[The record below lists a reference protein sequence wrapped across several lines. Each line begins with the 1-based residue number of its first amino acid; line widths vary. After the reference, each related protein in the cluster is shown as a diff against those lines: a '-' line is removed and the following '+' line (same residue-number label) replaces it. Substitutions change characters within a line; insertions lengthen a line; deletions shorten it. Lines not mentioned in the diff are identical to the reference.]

1 MPGAGDPPRKH
12 DHAEPADD
20 AAQPAQRVGQSAQRV
35 GQDRNDSPIRR
46 AADSPADLRQRL
58 NQFRDG
64 HPSSPNHE
72 DGSPREP
79 APDLSKSESAAEAHE
94 YEPSSSGLA
103 ARRAE
108 HAQDR
113 PDGRAEHPKGQ
124 RERTDG
130 QPEHAANRAEAVEGQ
145 TEHAEHAEGNA
156 ALADSQTEET
166 SDGNSEGWRAALP
179 QLQSLWECHA
189 ERWPAEQRSPVDR
202 STDEPGSWRG
212 DDGRYLNFEEN
223 LATRHALDRVCKA
236 EPGVTRTMESVET
249 EIPGARLVGLENC
262 LKGEDRFK
270 EKVAGNL
277 ALKPER
283 AVGKETDAIPDA
295 LRYTCQLSTEIYVDG
310 CRAATRELQGHGYQL
325 VLRRN
330 SWESP
335 DYKGINTR
343 WRTTEGQVFE
353 VQFHTVESFEAK
365 QLTHAAYERLR
376 NPLTDK
382 REMGELRQFQRQV
395 SEQIPVP
402 DMVSDIRDFSEKDG

>member
-20 AAQPAQRVGQSAQRV
+20 AAQPAQRV

-72 DGSPREP
+72 DGGPREP
-79 APDLSKSESAAEAHE
+79 APDLSKFESAAEAHE
-94 YEPSSSGLA
+94 HEPSPSGQA
-103 ARRAE
+103 ADRAE
-108 HAQDR
+108 DAQDR
-113 PDGRAEHPKGQ
+113 AEGKAKNAEGQ
-124 RERTDG
+124 RESTDRG
-130 QPEHAANRAEAVEGQ
+130 
-145 TEHAEHAEGNA
+145 
-156 ALADSQTEET
+156 
-166 SDGNSEGWRAALP
+166 SEGWRAASPRLEA
-179 QLQSLWECHA
+179 LWERHA

-236 EPGVTRTMESVET
+236 EPGVTKAMESVET
-249 EIPGARLVGLENC
+249 DIPGARLVGLENC

-295 LRYTCQLSTEIYVDG
+295 LRYTCQFSTEIYVDG

>member
-1 MPGAGDPPRKH
+1 MSALPAQREGRDEQMPGAGDPPSER
-12 DHAEPADD
+12 DHAEPAGD
-20 AAQPAQRVGQSAQRV
+20 APQPAQRV

-79 APDLSKSESAAEAHE
+79 APDLSKLESASEAHE
-94 YEPSSSGLA
+94 DEPSPSGQA
-103 ARRAE
+103 ARRPDRVERTEGKTARADGQPEQAANRADAAEDQTGRAE
-108 HAQDR
+108 HADSQT
-113 PDGRAEHPKGQ
+113 A
-124 RERTDG
+124 RTDT
-130 QPEHAANRAEAVEGQ
+130 Q
-145 TEHAEHAEGNA
+145 AEHAG
-156 ALADSQTEET
+156 
-166 SDGNSEGWRAALP
+166 DGNSEGWRAALP
-179 QLQSLWECHA
+179 QLQSLWERHA
-189 ERWPAEQRSPVDR
+189 ERWPADQRSPVDR

-212 DDGRYLNFEEN
+212 ETGHYLNFEEN
-223 LATRHALDRVCKA
+223 LATGHALDRVCKA

-295 LRYTCQLSTEIYVDG
+295 LRYTCQFSAETYVDS

-330 SWESP
+330 SWDSL

-343 WRTTEGQVFE
+343 WRTTEDQVFE
-353 VQFHTVESFEAK
+353 VQFHTPESFEAK

-402 DMVSDIRDFSEKDG
+402 DMVNDIRDFSEKDG